1 VIDVKN
7 QAERLE
13 AYQAAYKVAKG
24 EAEQIWHPAWR
35 TYHEL
40 YTRRSNGAPL
50 LPSTLVSSSEP
61 GAAASAT
68 SRLDPE
74 KQLAVNHI
82 QSILRTIMASTFNRS
97 PEFSLLPEYPG
108 FDAPMRAKLAGCAL
122 NSAWRNGKFNDP
134 IREAYE
140 DSLQYGRGWVR
151 HGWQASYTREVL
163 APGADGATPRAVL
176 VDALNAV
183 NEMSRQGARLGH
195 KAFTPE
201 EVQQHMARFGGK
213 LLVEDRPTLRHV
225 SAFDVFFDPMAQNF
239 YDARWVA
246 QRWRCPIAF
255 AKKNAAWSD
264 KARKALSQ
272 KGLEGMTDD
281 PAVNPGEGDPIEYGG
296 KDVVWIVDFFD
307 LGEGKW
313 CQFAEGGTEY
323 LLKPGDI
330 PFPFGHPFV
339 PIENIEDTGSG
350 QPISEI
356 EVIWP
361 HQQTLANIASELGID
376 RVQSR
381 GKVLVRKEDAEQLR
395 PAFESSEQG
404 FVIPVEMPPNEG
416 NIEQSY
422 KFIQPQSR
430 GAQLSQ
436 MQNME
441 TQAMAS
447 ASGVS
452 DYLRGGGGVGET
464 ATEVNAKQSAA
475 ANFFGEKA
483 SRVRDFIE
491 ANAQRTLA
499 MIQVFSRLD
508 FFIET
513 KGMNPETGAVQDV
526 SLSYGKDKFQGAYRV
541 IVSAD
546 STEQKT
552 PQARMARAQAIASTS
567 IPFMQA
573 GVVDPGKLY
582 SWLMKEGFDMEDPTI
597 LLTQQAFMPPAP
609 AQPGAQAGT
618 PELMGGVS
626 MTPGSQAGQLG
637 ASAAATRTDNG
648 DSVPT
653 TEG

>member
-1 VIDVKN
+1 MIDAN
-7 QAERLE
+7 TQAERLE

-35 TYHEL
+35 TFHEL
-40 YTRRSNGAPL
+40 YTRRHDGQPL
-50 LPSTLVSSSEP
+50 LPQTLVSSAEP
-61 GAAASAT
+61 GAASSAAG
-68 SRLDPE
+68 RLDTDR
-74 KQLAVNHI
+74 QLAVNHI

-97 PEFSLLPEYPG
+97 PEFSLVPEYPG

-122 NSAWRNGKFNDP
+122 NSAWRNGQFNNP

-151 HGWQASYTREVL
+151 HGWQASFTRPVL
-163 APGADGATPRAVL
+163 DPEADGSTPRAVL
-176 VDALNAV
+176 VDALKAV
-183 NEMSRQGARLGH
+183 TEMSRQGARLGH

-201 EVQQHMARFGGK
+201 EVAEHMATFGGK
-213 LLVEDRPTLRHV
+213 LLVEDRPTLVHV
-225 SAFDVFFDPMAQNF
+225 SAFDMFFDPMAQNF

-246 QRWRCPIAF
+246 QRWRCPLAY
-255 AKKNAAWSD
+255 AKKRASWAP
-264 KARKALSQ
+264 KARAALSV
-272 KGLEGMTDD
+272 GNLEGVAGD
-281 PAVNPGEGDPIEYGG
+281 PATSPGEGDTIEYGG

-313 CQFAEGGTEY
+313 CQFAENGTEY
-323 LLKPGDI
+323 LLKPSDI

-350 QPISEI
+350 QPISEV

-361 HQQTLANIASELGID
+361 HQQTLSNIADELGVD
-376 RVQSR
+376 RIQSR
-381 GKVLVRKEDAEQLR
+381 SKVLVRSEDAEQLR
-395 PAFESSEQG
+395 PAFESKEQG
-404 FVIPVEMPPNEG
+404 FVIPVEMPPNDG
-416 NIEQSY
+416 NIESAY

-430 GAQLSQ
+430 AAQLSQ

-441 TQAMAS
+441 TQAMAA

-464 ATEVNAKQSAA
+464 ATEVNAKQTAA

-499 MIQVFSRLD
+499 QIQAFSRLD
-508 FFIET
+508 YFIET
-513 KGMNPETGAVQDV
+513 KAAHPENGEVQDV
-526 SLSYGKDKFQGAYRV
+526 SLAYGKKDFQGPYRV

-573 GVVDPGKLY
+573 GVVDPGRLY
-582 SWLMKEGFDMEDPTI
+582 SWLMKEGFDMDDPTV
-597 LLTQQAFMPPAP
+597 LLTQQAFQPPAP
-609 AQPGAQAGT
+609 AQPGAEAGAD
-618 PELMGGVS
+618 LMGGVS

-637 ASAAATRTDNG
+637 ASAAATRTDSG